1 MRTLNPELSLQI
13 IQPVANFCAISDVEF
28 PLLSFLFD
36 RSVIEL
42 SHPSLAFCQTF
53 FKIFQVDEHLYDK
66 FILGVW
72 NILSHH
78 PVWILVS
85 LTTMLWSSDVYTVIT
100 RMKRT
105 KKKKSFICFWNVL
118 LALLV
123 GHLRTW
129 GDTRWTCHLQQSSNP
144 SDSLAIVTYQT

>member
-66 FILGVW
+66 FILGV
-72 NILSHH
+72 
-78 PVWILVS
+78 
-85 LTTMLWSSDVYTVIT
+85 
-100 RMKRT
+100 
-105 KKKKSFICFWNVL
+105 
-118 LALLV
+118 
-123 GHLRTW
+123 
-129 GDTRWTCHLQQSSNP
+129 
-144 SDSLAIVTYQT
+144 